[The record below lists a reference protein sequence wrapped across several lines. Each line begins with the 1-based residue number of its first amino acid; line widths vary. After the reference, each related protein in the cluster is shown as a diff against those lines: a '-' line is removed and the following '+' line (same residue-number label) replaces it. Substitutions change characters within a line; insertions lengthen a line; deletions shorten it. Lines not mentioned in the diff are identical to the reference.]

1 MPGPAKKK
9 KSKANRPKPARVSIS
24 GAQSSEYVPPNEFL
38 ESVYHAEGWSNVVDV
53 LCAMLDLPGMSFN
66 LHRDLQRLGTVEG
79 SISSK

>member
-24 GAQSSEYVPPNEFL
+24 GAQSSEYVPPDAFL

-53 LCAMLDLPGMSFN
+53 LCAMLDLPGMSYH
-66 LHRDLQRLGTVEG
+66 LHRDQPRLGMVLG
-79 SISSK
+79 SILYE